1 MAEAA
6 HLGPDGIRFNDGL
19 FDTNNRYF
27 REVSTGVMSKMVAGP
42 TILIT
47 LDTGANEW
55 VTWSF
60 KVDALQRDPYGTGYP
75 TNTVTEFAL

>member
-19 FDTNNRYF
+19 FDTDNRYF
-27 REVSTGVMSKMVAGP
+27 REVSTGVVSRMVAGP
-42 TILIT
+42 AILIT
-47 LDTGANEW
+47 LDTGANDW

-60 KVDALQRDPYGTGYP
+60 AVDAFTLDPYGTGLP